1 MKRKEYMRGLAFG
14 IIVTTVLFSV
24 VKPYKNAK
32 IPDSEVI
39 KRAKELGYVKAD
51 DASKDKI
58 SNLISEAYSGTPK
71 PSEPVTTPDPKE
83 NPNTEEPQPTGSA
96 DISTTPEPTKEVSPV
111 VTPVTTPESTATP
124 TPKPT
129 ATPTPKPTAT
139 PTPKPTATPTP
150 KPTATPTPKPTE
162 APTSE
167 PLPTKIPEVSVTP
180 GATVP
185 EKTVTKKDCTV
196 TVSQGD
202 YASAVAE
209 KLKQAGAIDNKSEFL
224 SYMNKNGFATE
235 INIGTFKIPA
245 GTDYRGIAKIL
256 TGK

>member
-111 VTPVTTPESTATP
+111 VTPVTTPE
-124 TPKPT
+124 
-129 ATPTPKPTAT
+129 
-139 PTPKPTATPTP
+139 PTATPTP